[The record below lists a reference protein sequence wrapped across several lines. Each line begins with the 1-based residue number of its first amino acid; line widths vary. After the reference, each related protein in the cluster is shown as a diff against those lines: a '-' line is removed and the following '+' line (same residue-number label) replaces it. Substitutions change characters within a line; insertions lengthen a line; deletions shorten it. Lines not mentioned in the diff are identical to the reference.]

1 MRTTVQKKIKKK
13 FDNFQFEE
21 IDMGRIVSY
30 SFNLRSTKIIYCKC
44 FSGPE

>member
-1 MRTTVQKKIKKK
+1 MRTAVQKKIKKK

-30 SFNLRSTKIIYCKC
+30 T
-44 FSGPE
+44 